1 MQTKKTKEKKS
12 KKTVPTSRDSFFH
25 HGVYMKNYWVSIILF
40 LPAQS
45 DCDNKVFIDDPLVTE
60 KDNNNAVENNV
71 EN

>member
-12 KKTVPTSRDSFFH
+12 KKTVSPKARQFFH

-45 DCDNKVFIDDPLVTE
+45 DCDDQVFIDDPLVTV
-60 KDNNNAVENNV
+60 KDNNNAV
-71 EN
+71 

>member
-12 KKTVPTSRDSFFH
+12 KKTVPLKAGQFFH

-45 DCDNKVFIDDPLVTE
+45 DCIDQVFIDDSLVNE
-60 KDNNNAVENNV
+60 KDNNDAV
-71 EN
+71 